1 MQDFWRHD
9 WAGRSWLT
17 AGQGDP
23 VWGLAAMQHL
33 QRQVR
38 GCPAP
43 TVVPRVGHWLPEH
56 GTALAQQA
64 VEYFAP

>member
-1 MQDFWRHD
+1 M
-9 WAGRSWLT
+9 

-23 VWGLAAMQHL
+23 VWGLVAMQHL

-43 TVVPRVGHWLPEH
+43 TVVPRAGHWLPEH
-56 GTALAQQA
+56 GAALAQQA